1 MKTFNLTQ
9 KSEEWKSFRLKHLG
23 ASECASILGVSQYEG
38 NTPLDVW
45 EKKTGRSFDTFNG
58 NKFTEYGE
66 KLEPLI
72 MEEYSRFKN
81 MVFENPT
88 CESETHPFISAS
100 FDAHNFE
107 HNMIA
112 EYKASMYPK
121 LSNCLRLNSVEAV
134 KEIYPSYFWQVTQ
147 QLFVSGASSCDLV
160 TLSKEGELLIV
171 NIPRNE
177 KDIAFMLKGL
187 IEFWEENILKDNAPP
202 PKIPNLTDT
211 EVVSKSKRLEEVQ
224 AQIAALQEEEKTLKS
239 DIISAGDDGDFI
251 VGNLQFKRTKPR
263 AKFDKEALYLEFEI
277 SAEDIKRFTKDVE
290 GIGFYRV
297 SKK

>member
-81 MVFENPT
+81 IRFENPT

-177 KDIAFMLKGL
+177 KDIDFMLKGL
-187 IEFWEENILKDNAPP
+187 VEFQKFIEDDIAPP
-202 PKIPNLTDT
+202 PPILTLTDPLAT
-211 EVVSKSKRLEEVQ
+211 SMAAELSIVIDKQKELKERE
-224 AQIAALQEEEKTLKS
+224 AQLRENIIELGNDS
-239 DIISAGDDGDFI
+239 DFN
-251 VGNLQFKRTKPR
+251 VGELSFKRTKPR

>member
-81 MVFENPT
+81 IRFENPT

-177 KDIAFMLKGL
+177 KDIDFMLKGL
-187 IEFWEENILKDNAPP
+187 VEFQKFIEDDIAPP
-202 PKIPNLTDT
+202 PPILTLTDPLAT
-211 EVVSKSKRLEEVQ
+211 SMAAELSIVIDKQKELKERE
-224 AQIAALQEEEKTLKS
+224 AQLREN
-239 DIISAGDDGDFI
+239 IIELGEDGDFN
-251 VGNLQFKRTKPR
+251 VGELSFKRTKPR
-263 AKFDKEALYLEFEI
+263 AKFDKEGLYLEFFVTK
-277 SAEDIKRFTKDVE
+277 EDIKRFTKNNDDD
-290 GIGFYRV
+290 IGFYRV